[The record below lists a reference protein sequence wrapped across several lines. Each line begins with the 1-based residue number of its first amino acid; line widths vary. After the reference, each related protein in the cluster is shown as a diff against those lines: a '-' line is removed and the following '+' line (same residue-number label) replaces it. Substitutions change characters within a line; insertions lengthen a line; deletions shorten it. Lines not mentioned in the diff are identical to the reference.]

1 MRRVDLCRALAL
13 VLCGLS
19 LGVPASAPA
28 VAWCPAQPVAQVF
41 LPWSDPAWYTSMP
54 DGGMEMR
61 QGAWSLKGSAKFVEA
76 NEPYFVR
83 SEGDAWSLSLSTGDS
98 AVSAPTCIGIGHPAL
113 RFFAR
118 SSNPSEATLRVAVEF
133 TDPTGIRRSQQIA
146 LLTGD
151 TSWAPTPPVLIVANA
166 LCLLNTQQVAFRF
179 TAAGGRWWID
189 DVYVDPY
196 GKG

>member
-1 MRRVDLCRALAL
+1 MRRVHLCRAITLA
-13 VLCGLS
+13 LCGLS
-19 LGVPASAPA
+19 LGVPATAPA
-28 VAWCPAQPVAQVF
+28 TTWCPAQPVAQVF
-41 LPWSDPAWYTSMP
+41 LPWSDPAWYTSVP
-54 DGGMEMR
+54 DGGMER
-61 QGAWSLKGSAKFVEA
+61 QQGAWSLSGSAKFVEA

-83 SEGDAWSLSLSTGDS
+83 SVGDVWSLTLASGDA
-98 AVSAPTCIGIGHPAL
+98 AVSARTCIGVGHPAL

-118 SSNPSEATLRVAVEF
+118 SSHPSEATLQVAVEF
-133 TDPTGIRRSQQIA
+133 TDPTGVRRSQQIA

-166 LCLLNTQQVAFRF
+166 LCLLNAQEVAFRF
-179 TAAGGRWWID
+179 TAVGGRWWID